1 MPLAAKNLIE
11 LALAQAKN
19 NEKMTEKQQ
28 KIVEAAIQMFAEK
41 GYASTSTNEIAKAA
55 GVAEGTIFRHYG
67 SKENL
72 LLSVIVP
79 FLLNSVPTIADDF
92 IKEVLSK
99 PFQSFESFLTALI
112 KDRLEF
118 VSENKEIF
126 KILVAEL
133 LHRDDLRE
141 QLISFF
147 GQSPYQHVS
156 AVFDTFK
163 ERGELIDLPNP
174 TLFRTMFTQVF
185 GYFMVR
191 FALQP
196 DWDWDDE
203 LEVEHLVRV
212 ILKGIGN
219 SVDFCKE

>member
-1 MPLAAKNLIE
+1 MAAKNLIE
-11 LALAQAKN
+11 LALAQAKS

-28 KIVEAAIQMFAEK
+28 KIVEAAIRIFAEK

-79 FLLNSVPTIADDF
+79 FLLNSVPAVTDDF
-92 IKEVLSK
+92 INDILSK
-99 PFQSFESFLTALI
+99 PYQSFESFLTALI

-118 VSENKEIF
+118 VRENKEIF

-141 QLISFF
+141 QLTSFF
-147 GQSPYQHVS
+147 QQTAYQQVS
-156 AVFDTFK
+156 MVFNTFK
-163 ERGELIDLPNP
+163 QCGELIDLPNP

-191 FALQP
+191 FALLP
-196 DWDWDDE
+196 DFNWDDS
-203 LEVEHLVRV
+203 LEVEHLVQV
-212 ILKGIGN
+212 ILKGIG
-219 SVDFCKE
+219 K

>member
-1 MPLAAKNLIE
+1 MAAKNIFE
-11 LALAQAKN
+11 LALATAKEH
-19 NEKMTEKQQ
+19 EKMTEKQQ
-28 KIVEAAIQMFAEK
+28 KIIETAIQFFAEK

-55 GVAEGTIFRHYG
+55 GVAEGTIFRHFG

-79 FLLNSVPTIADDF
+79 FLLDSVPIIADDF
-92 IKEVLSK
+92 IKEILTK
-99 PFQSFESFLTALI
+99 PFPSFESFLTALI

-118 VSENKEIF
+118 FRANKEIF
-126 KILVAEL
+126 KILVAEV
-133 LHRDDLRE
+133 LHRDDLRQ

-147 GQSPYQHVS
+147 QQTPYQHVT

-163 ERGELIDLPNP
+163 QRGELIDLPNS

-185 GYFMVR
+185 GYLMVR
-191 FALQP
+191 FALLP
-196 DWDWDDE
+196 NWNWNDD
-203 LEVEHLVRV
+203 LEVEQLVQV

-219 SVDFCKE
+219 NS